1 MGAQGSK
8 FDSQAE
14 VAAKLASK
22 KPCLLAFMSPQC
34 GLCASLRPS
43 LREVE
48 QAGGVRVA
56 WIDATLDRV
65 WAPELLRY
73 DVEAVPCL
81 VLLRGDGHAVCK
93 TGQPSTARQMA
104 ADMEQMLREVGA

>member
-1 MGAQGSK
+1 MAQCSLPTRAIPPA
-8 FDSQAE
+8 SQLPNA
-14 VAAKLASK
+14 VHAL
-22 KPCLLAFMSPQC
+22 CPQ
-34 GLCASLRPS
+34 
-43 LREVE
+43 VE